1 MRPNLFCQHEKFQ
14 NKSKSVQIFLK
25 VKVVLNISNITS
37 WLIAIHPK
45 NHFVY
50 GLGKA
55 YGADKITINVENQ
68 QKPNRTLWM
77 RSLHSIYKTKVRKYN

>member
-1 MRPNLFCQHEKFQ
+1 M
-14 NKSKSVQIFLK
+14 SLK
-25 VKVVLNISNITS
+25 VKVILNISNVKS

-77 RSLHSIYKTKVRKYN
+77 RSLNSIYKTKVSISMRGIKLKPSSREII